1 MSRNPDLTTTYFVC
15 QGICEFDI
23 VSVVRSK
30 TQSLGDVNRSS
41 RAWFILQSSQVC
53 LDLATVDLELRLVR
67 KCNILHACAVAS
79 AKDHDSVRSIVN
91 TVLKRGVVVEL
102 DGDRHRVTVL

>member
-1 MSRNPDLTTTYFVC
+1 MTTHLIR
-15 QGICEFDI
+15 QRICEFDI
-23 VSVVRSK
+23 VSVVWSK

-41 RAWFILQSSQVC
+41 RARFILQSAQVC
-53 LDLATVDLELRLVR
+53 LDLATVDLEFRLMR
-67 KCNILHACAVAS
+67 ERNILHARGVAS

-91 TVLKRGVVVEL
+91 AVLERGVVVEL